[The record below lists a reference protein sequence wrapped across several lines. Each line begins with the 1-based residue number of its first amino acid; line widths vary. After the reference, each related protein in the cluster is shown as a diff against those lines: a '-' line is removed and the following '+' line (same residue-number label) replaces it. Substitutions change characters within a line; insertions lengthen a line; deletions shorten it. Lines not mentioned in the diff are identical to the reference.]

1 MTKEKRRSIQKQW
14 NDLLKL
20 RHKFERGVLEL
31 MRHPDATAEDLMK
44 AHDAYTAQYKT
55 MREAEYKVETV
66 FRSGKPL
73 KTPETPIDIL
83 TPVIKS

>member
-14 NDLLKL
+14 RDLLKL
-20 RHKFERGVLEL
+20 RHKFERGILEL

-66 FRSGKPL
+66 LRTGSLPP
-73 KTPETPIDIL
+73 TPDNI

>member
-1 MTKEKRRSIQKQW
+1 MTKDKRRSIEKKW
-14 NDLLKL
+14 RDLLKT

-55 MREAEYKVETV
+55 MHEVEYEVETV
-66 FRSGKPL
+66 LRTGDK
-73 KTPETPIDIL
+73 I